1 MIILRAFYFFFDF
14 VHYYWKLLQQNTHKD
29 MKDIKINQEPEV
41 TLELAKEHGL
51 TEWEYNRIFELL
63 GRQPNFTELGC
74 FSVMWS
80 EHCSYKNSIALLKT
94 LPKTGKHLLVEAG
107 EENAGLVDIG
117 NGHAIAF
124 KIESHNH
131 PSAIEPYQ
139 GAATG
144 VGGILR
150 DIFTMG
156 ARPVAALNSL
166 RFGDLGNPRVKYLF
180 RNVVKGIGDYGNCF
194 GVPTVGGEVYFD
206 KSYTDNPL
214 VNAMAVGV
222 VRHSRIAS
230 AVAKGVGNPVMI
242 VGSATGRDGI
252 HGATFASEDLSEE
265 SESKRPSVQVGD
277 PFTEKLL
284 LEATLEVIKANYLIG
299 IQDMGAAGII
309 CSTSEMSFRGGSGMD
324 INLDLVPTREEEM
337 TAYEIL
343 LSESQERMLMVVK
356 KGYEDRV
363 TDIFNK
369 WDLHAVTIGTVTDD
383 QYLHIWKDNDLKAS
397 MPARSLVL
405 GGDAPV
411 YKRETSRP
419 KYLDKLN
426 TIHLDNY
433 KEPSDYNDVLVDL
446 LGTPNIASKQWVYDQ
461 YDSMVQ
467 TNTIVGPGS
476 DAAVVR
482 VKKTNKAIAVSTDCN
497 GRYVYLNPRRGAQ
510 IAVAESARN
519 VVCSGATPVAITN
532 CLNFGNP
539 YDPEIYY
546 QFSEAIAGMRD
557 ACTVFNTPVTGGNV
571 SFYNE
576 SPTERVYP
584 TPVIGMLGVID
595 DMSYVTQSGFVNE
608 GDKIFI
614 AGELTKGH
622 LGGSEYLALIHKTIT
637 GDAPPIDLQKEKLLH
652 DFVLQAIQEGLIQSA
667 HDITEGGL
675 AVALAECCITG
686 NARSIGATVNIS
698 ATLRQ
703 DALLFSEDQSRIIIS
718 VKAHN
723 LNKLNKLYENYS
735 SIVLQE
741 IGVVGG
747 DELLINDTI
756 KIKSSVLSDRY
767 YSGIREIMERAESK
781 QIINTEQ

>member
-1 MIILRAFYFFFDF
+1 
-14 VHYYWKLLQQNTHKD
+14 

>member
-1 MIILRAFYFFFDF
+1 MN
-14 VHYYWKLLQQNTHKD
+14 LQDQNS
-29 MKDIKINQEPEV
+29 EPEV
-41 TLELAKEHGL
+41 TPELAQEHGL
-51 TEWEYNRIFELL
+51 TEWEYNRIIELI
-63 GRQPNFTELGC
+63 GREPNYTELGC

-94 LPKTGKHLLVEAG
+94 LPRKGERLLVEAG

-117 NGHAIAF
+117 DGHAIAF

-156 ARPVAALNSL
+156 ARPIAALNSL
-166 RFGDLGNPRVKYLF
+166 RFGDLTNPRVKYLF
-180 RNVVKGIGDYGNCF
+180 RNVVKGVGDYGNCF

-206 KSYTDNPL
+206 KCYTDNPL

-222 VRHSRIAS
+222 VRHSRIAT

-265 SESKRPSVQVGD
+265 SEARRPSVQVGD

-309 CSTSEMSFRGGSGMD
+309 CSTSEMSFRGSAGMD
-324 INLDLVPTREEEM
+324 INLDLVPTREENM

-356 KGYEDRV
+356 NGYEERV
-363 TDIFNK
+363 KDIFKK
-369 WDLHAVTIGTVTDD
+369 WDLHSVVIGTVTDD
-383 QYLHIWKDNDLKAS
+383 GYLHFWKDNDLKAS
-397 MPARSLVL
+397 IPARSLVL

-411 YKRETSRP
+411 YKRETKKP
-419 KYLDKLN
+419 EYLNEIKN
-426 TIHLDNY
+426 TAMHLS
-433 KEPSDYNDVLVDL
+433 EPSDYNGVLLQL
-446 LGTPNIASKQWVYDQ
+446 LTSSNITSKRWVYEQ

-467 TNTIVGPGS
+467 TNTVIGPGS
-476 DAAVVR
+476 DAAVIR
-482 VKKTNKAIAVSTDCN
+482 VKKTDKAIAVSTDCN
-497 GRYVYLNPRRGAQ
+497 GRYVFLNPRRGAQ
-510 IAVAESARN
+510 IAVAEAARN
-519 VVCSGATPVAITN
+519 VVCSGAKPVAITN

-546 QFSEAIAGMRD
+546 QFSETIAGMRD
-557 ACTVFNTPVTGGNV
+557 ACTVFGTPVTGGNV

-576 SPTERVYP
+576 SPTDRVYP

-595 DMSYVTQSGFVNE
+595 NLNDTTQSGFSNE
-608 GDKIFI
+608 GDQIFLI
-614 AGELTKGH
+614 GKTTGH
-622 LGGSEYLALIHKTIT
+622 TGGSEYMALIHGKIL
-637 GDAPPIDLQKEKLLH
+637 GDAPLIDLQKEKLLQ
-652 DFVLQAIQEGLIQSA
+652 DFVLQAIQDGLIESA
-667 HDITEGGL
+667 HDLSEGGL
-675 AVALAECCITG
+675 AVALAESCITG
-686 NARSIGATVNIS
+686 NKKPIGAKIKYNTE
-698 ATLRQ
+698 LRP
-703 DALLFSEDQSRIIIS
+703 DMFLFGEDQSRIIVS
-718 VKAHN
+718 VKESN
-723 LNKLNKLYENYS
+723 LLKFKRLYDRYLS
-735 SIVLQE
+735 LTMQE
-741 IGVVGG
+741 IGNVGG
-747 DELLINDTI
+747 KDLVVNDTI
-756 KIKSSVLSDRY
+756 KLDVEEIFHLYYTSIEKIMSSENIY
-767 YSGIREIMERAESK
+767 
-781 QIINTEQ
+781 N

>member
-41 TLELAKEHGL
+41 TLEIAKEHGL

-446 LGTPNIASKQWVYDQ
+446 LGTPNIASKQWVYNQ

-595 DMSYVTQSGFVNE
+595 DMSYVTQSGFVN
-608 GDKIFI
+608 
-614 AGELTKGH
+614 
-622 LGGSEYLALIHKTIT
+622 
-637 GDAPPIDLQKEKLLH
+637 
-652 DFVLQAIQEGLIQSA
+652 
-667 HDITEGGL
+667 
-675 AVALAECCITG
+675 
-686 NARSIGATVNIS
+686 
-698 ATLRQ
+698 
-703 DALLFSEDQSRIIIS
+703 
-718 VKAHN
+718 
-723 LNKLNKLYENYS
+723 
-735 SIVLQE
+735 
-741 IGVVGG
+741 
-747 DELLINDTI
+747 
-756 KIKSSVLSDRY
+756 
-767 YSGIREIMERAESK
+767 
-781 QIINTEQ
+781 